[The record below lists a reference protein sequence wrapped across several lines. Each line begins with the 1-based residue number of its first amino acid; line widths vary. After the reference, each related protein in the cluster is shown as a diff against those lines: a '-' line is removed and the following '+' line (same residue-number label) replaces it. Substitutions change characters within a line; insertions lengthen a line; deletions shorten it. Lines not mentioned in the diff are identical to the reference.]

1 MSKKANKT
9 AIGGFVLGALAL
21 IVVGVLVF
29 GSGKFLTKK
38 TTYVM
43 YFEGS
48 VKGLNEGAPLVFRGV
63 KIGSVNRVQLVA
75 NTDDLTFRIPVFAEV
90 EQKHFTLTGDQ
101 SLDLSPKEQ
110 LVLLVA
116 RGLRAQLIA
125 QNLVTGQL
133 IVELDFHPDKP
144 AKLVAGDS
152 EYLEIPTMRS
162 SIDDLVDQIEKAPI
176 EDILRKV
183 LSAVDGIEKAVNSS
197 EVKESLNALEQTLKN
212 LNKLIQNIDSRIE
225 PLVSSVEETLKDYG
239 KLARN
244 VDRQVKPILSGVVD
258 TERHADKLI
267 QKVDVQVTRLGS
279 SLDETAKSATA
290 ALVEAKKTLNT
301 IEGLTGEDSKM
312 IYQMTTTLKELS
324 AAARSI
330 RVWADYLERHPEAL
344 LRGKGGSKGR

>member
-290 ALVEAKKTLNT
+290 ALVDAKKTLNT
-301 IEGLTGEDSKM
+301 IRGLTGEDSKM

-344 LRGKGGSKGR
+344 LRGKGGS